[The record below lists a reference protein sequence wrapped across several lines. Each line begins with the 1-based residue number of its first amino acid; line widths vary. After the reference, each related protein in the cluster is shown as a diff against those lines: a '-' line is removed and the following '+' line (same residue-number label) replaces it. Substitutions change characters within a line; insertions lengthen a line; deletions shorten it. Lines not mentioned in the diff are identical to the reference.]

1 MSDERAGRHFHRGDT
16 LDPVPGILALMER
29 EGMRGKE
36 KKKKKQRKRKRNGDE
51 EK

>member
-1 MSDERAGRHFHRGDT
+1 

-29 EGMRGKE
+29 EGMREKE
-36 KKKKKQRKRKRNGDE
+36 KKKKKQKERNGDE

>member
-1 MSDERAGRHFHRGDT
+1 

-29 EGMRGKE
+29 EGTRE
-36 KKKKKQRKRKRNGDE
+36 KKRRKKKQKERNGDE

>member
-1 MSDERAGRHFHRGDT
+1 

-29 EGMRGKE
+29 EGTREKE
-36 KKKKKQRKRKRNGDE
+36 KKKKNQKERNGDE

>member
-1 MSDERAGRHFHRGDT
+1 

-36 KKKKKQRKRKRNGDE
+36 KKKKKQRKRNEDE